1 MILVDAEALIPL
13 LLRSTATNVYVL
25 NPIVEVSIDREPDK
39 GRGGDS
45 PIPGT
50 IFTETQLLVL
60 HLNMAGQFFCTVVG
74 DIEIVAVPFGG
85 GGGG

>member
-1 MILVDAEALIPL
+1 M
-13 LLRSTATNVYVL
+13 
-25 NPIVEVSIDREPDK
+25 NPIVEVSIDCEPDK
-39 GRGGDS
+39 GKGRDS

-60 HLNMAGQFFCTVVG
+60 HLNIAGQFFCTVVG

-85 GGGG
+85 GGGGWFTIIVTLDDADPPGPVAVIE